1 MAKQQQAVGTGA
13 AAAPLSPQVQA
24 RILAEAL
31 PHMQRYDHQ
40 TVVVKYG
47 GHAMGDPALAAAFA
61 QDVVLLKQAGVNPIV
76 VHGGGPQIAGMLKR
90 LALKSEFVHGLR
102 VTDKPTVEVV
112 EMVLA
117 GLINKDIVT
126 AINRQGGKAVGISGK
141 DANLMIARKITE
153 MPDPES
159 NLMQAVD
166 IGYVGDPA
174 EVNPHIVEVI
184 SNSDLIPV
192 IAPLAISR
200 EGETLN
206 INADTFASAL
216 AARMKAMRL
225 LLLTDVAGVLDKQG
239 TLLDRLSIEEARK
252 LIREGTITGGMI
264 PKVEGCIE
272 VVEAGV
278 EAVVIIDGR
287 VPHCVLLE
295 LFTEHGVGTLVTRT
309 GEEGF
314 VMARIAKPA
323 VVPSPRLQGDGTCT
337 ASAGKRSFD
346 ATRAWIFDLD
356 NTLYPAECNLF
367 AQVDQKM
374 GEFIARFLGVPFV
387 YARHLQKTYYRQFGT
402 TLSGLMQV
410 HRMDPKPFLDYV
422 HDLDLSVVREHPELA
437 AAIDRLPGRKL
448 IFTNGSRAH
457 AERVAGKL
465 GVLQC
470 FEGIFDIW
478 RRGLRAQADG
488 QLLRSLLPRARRR
501 TQDLRHVRGHPAQP
515 RGSARARHDHG
526 AGTFGVQPGPSR
538 AAVDTRLG

>member
-1 MAKQQQAVGTGA
+1 MADEQRPAGA
-13 AAAPLSPQVQA
+13 GEASGGLSPQAQA

-31 PHMQRYDHQ
+31 PHMQRYDRQ

-61 QDVVLLKQAGVNPIV
+61 QDIVLLKQAGVNPIV

-184 SNSDLIPV
+184 SGSDLIPV
-192 IAPLAISR
+192 IAPVAISR

-225 LLLTDVAGVLDKQG
+225 LLLTDVAGVLDKSG
-239 TLLDRLSIEEARK
+239 KLLPQLTIEEARR
-252 LIREGTITGGMI
+252 LIREGIITGGMI

-295 LFTEHGVGTLVTRT
+295 LFTEHGVGTLVTRK
-309 GEEGF
+309 
-314 VMARIAKPA
+314 AK
-323 VVPSPRLQGDGTCT
+323 
-337 ASAGKRSFD
+337 K
-346 ATRAWIFDLD
+346 
-356 NTLYPAECNLF
+356 
-367 AQVDQKM
+367 
-374 GEFIARFLGVPFV
+374 
-387 YARHLQKTYYRQFGT
+387 
-402 TLSGLMQV
+402 
-410 HRMDPKPFLDYV
+410 
-422 HDLDLSVVREHPELA
+422 A
-437 AAIDRLPGRKL
+437 A
-448 IFTNGSRAH
+448 
-457 AERVAGKL
+457 
-465 GVLQC
+465 
-470 FEGIFDIW
+470 
-478 RRGLRAQADG
+478 
-488 QLLRSLLPRARRR
+488 
-501 TQDLRHVRGHPAQP
+501 
-515 RGSARARHDHG
+515 
-526 AGTFGVQPGPSR
+526 
-538 AAVDTRLG
+538 